1 VLTAPRPGRRARQ
14 HRSLRQEYSEF
25 ILQRIEEYKN
35 QLSRDQLVAIA
46 DEAVKELEDQQH
58 EQLLLT
64 EVLLLEHVDRIIQ
77 RRLNLPTYRRWRT
90 RHLRLRRAQQ
100 QPTHWGLRPDAPVA
114 SLATS
119 LDEGEALV
127 VGGAALPAAFL
138 LLAHEWPVVFI
149 APELSVVEAA
159 ETRAATESLGAR
171 FQALVVH
178 PGTWFP
184 DIAPLLTVLDPQ
196 ILADVEAGE
205 RDAFVDAAKQKTPRG
220 GVHCLLPPPP
230 LGEARALGAEVVR
243 GSYEGWQSKEWGTT
257 GDRRWAVFVKP

>member
-1 VLTAPRPGRRARQ
+1 VLTAPRPHRRARQ
-14 HRSLRQEYSEF
+14 HRSLKQEYSEF
-25 ILQRIEEYKN
+25 ILQRIEEYKD

-46 DEAVKELEDQQH
+46 DEAVQELDGRHH

-77 RRLNLPTYRRWRT
+77 RRLNLPSYRRWRT

-100 QPTHWGLRPDAPVA
+100 QPTHWGLRPDVPVA

-119 LDEGEALV
+119 LDEGEALA
-127 VGGAALPAAFL
+127 VGGGALPAAFL
-138 LLAHEWPVVFI
+138 LLAHDWPVVFI

-159 ETRAATESLGAR
+159 ETRVATESLGAR

-184 DIAPLLTVLDPQ
+184 GIAPLLTVLDPNA
-196 ILADVEAGE
+196 LSEVEAGA
-205 RDAFVDAAKQKTPRG
+205 RDQFLVAAKQHTPHG
-220 GVHCLLPPPP
+220 GVHCLVPHPP
-230 LGEARALGAEVVR
+230 GAEARALGAEAAR
-243 GSYEGWQSKEWGTT
+243 ASYEDWKAREWGTT
-257 GDRRWAVFVKP
+257 GERRWEVFVKP